1 MAVLRRFLA
10 WLDDRSGLLT
20 ATRHAL
26 EHPVPP
32 RTGWWYVFGSATFI
46 AFVLQVTTGIALAT
60 AYVPSSGQAYDS
72 LKFITEQALLGRFL
86 RGMHYFGASAMVL
99 LIGIHVSRTYLMGA
113 FKYPRELNW
122 LTGAVL
128 LLLTLALAFTGQLL
142 RWDQNAVWSVIV
154 GAAQAGR
161 MPVIGGDIA
170 RFILAGDT
178 IGGATLSRF
187 FAFHV
192 FFIPAIVFGFVGL
205 HLALV
210 LRHGISER
218 PKKGEHVDPAT
229 YRGKYATMLQ
239 REGVPFWPDAAWR
252 DAVFGAAVVATI
264 VVLALVVGPPP
275 LDKPPDP
282 SILQAYPRP
291 DWYFMWYFAVLA
303 LAPQGLENFIIV
315 AGPLVFGAVL
325 LLLPLAN
332 KGPRSVRE
340 RPLAAVLVVFMRTVI
355 LSFWVA
361 GQRADWSPNFE
372 AAALPASVVRSSDT
386 TVIEGARLF
395 HEKGCE
401 YCHAIEGYGGKRGP
415 DLSDV
420 RSRMSPD
427 QLTARITNG
436 SLNMPAYARTL
447 KPEQVRTLV
456 TFLSTRGPSSTR
468 P

>member
-1 MAVLRRFLA
+1 VLRRFLS
-10 WLDDRSGLLT
+10 WLDDRSGLIT

-46 AFVLQVTTGIALAT
+46 AFVLQVATGIALASS
-60 AYVPSSGQAYDS
+60 YVPSSGQAYDS
-72 LKFITEQALLGRFL
+72 LKFITEQALLGRLL
-86 RGMHYFGASAMVL
+86 RGMHFFGASAMVL
-99 LIGIHVSRTYLMGA
+99 LIGIHVSRTFLMGA

-161 MPVIGGDIA
+161 MPIIGSDIA

-192 FFIPAIVFGFVGL
+192 FFIPAIVFAFVGL
-205 HLALV
+205 HLVLV

-218 PKKGEHVDPAT
+218 PKKGDRVDPAT
-229 YRGKYATMLQ
+229 YRAQYSAMLQ

-252 DAVFGAAVVATI
+252 DVVFGSAVVATI
-264 VVLALVVGPPP
+264 VLLAIIVGPPP

-291 DWYFMWYFAVLA
+291 DWYFLWYFAVLA
-303 LAPQGLENFIIV
+303 LAPHSLENFIIV

-332 KGPRSVRE
+332 KGPRSVRD
-340 RPLAAVLVVFMRTVI
+340 RPLAAVLVVFIWTVI
-355 LSFWVA
+355 LAFWVA

-372 AAALPASVVRSSDT
+372 VAALPASVVGSTDS
-386 TVIEGARLF
+386 TVVAGARLF

-401 YCHAIEGYGGKRGP
+401 YCHAIDGYGGKRGP

-420 RSRMSPD
+420 RSRMPPD
-427 QLTARITNG
+427 QIGARITNG
-436 SLNMPAYARTL
+436 SLNMPAFARTL
-447 KPEQVRTLV
+447 TPEQVSALV
-456 TFLSTRGPSSTR
+456 AFLSTRGRSSTR
-468 P
+468 E

>member
-1 MAVLRRFLA
+1 MLRRFLS
-10 WLDDRSGLLT
+10 WLDDRSGLIT
-20 ATRHAL
+20 ATRNAL

-46 AFVLQVTTGIALAT
+46 AFVLQVATGIALAT
-60 AYVPSSGQAYDS
+60 SYVPSSGQAYDS
-72 LKFITEQALLGRFL
+72 LKFITEQALLGRLL

-99 LIGIHVSRTYLMGA
+99 LVGIHVSRTYLMGA

-178 IGGATLSRF
+178 LGGATLSRF

-192 FFIPAIVFGFVGL
+192 FFIPAIVFAFIGL

-218 PKKGEHVDPAT
+218 PRKGDVVDPAT
-229 YRGKYATMLQ
+229 YRGNYAALLQ

-252 DAVFGAAVVATI
+252 DVVFGAAVVATI
-264 VVLALVVGPPP
+264 VVLAVIVGPPP

-291 DWYFMWYFAVLA
+291 DWYFLWYFAVLA
-303 LAPQGLENFIIV
+303 LAPHSLENFIIV

-332 KGPRSVRE
+332 TGERSVRD
-340 RPLAAVLVVFMRTVI
+340 RPLAAVLVVFMWTVI

-372 AAALPASVVRSSDT
+372 AVPLPASVVRSTDP
-386 TVIEGARLF
+386 TVVEGARLF
-395 HEKGCE
+395 HQKGCE
-401 YCHAIEGYGGKRGP
+401 YCHAIEAYGGKRGP

-420 RSRMSPD
+420 RGRMSPD
-427 QLTARITNG
+427 EMTARITNG
-436 SLNMPAYARTL
+436 SPNMPAYAKILT
-447 KPEQVRTLV
+447 PEQVRTLV
-456 TFLSTRGPSSTR
+456 AFLATRGPASTR
-468 P
+468 R

>member
-1 MAVLRRFLA
+1 VLQRFLA
-10 WLDDRSGLLT
+10 WLDDRSGLIT
-20 ATRHAL
+20 AARRAL

-46 AFVLQVTTGIALAT
+46 AFVLQVATGIALAT

-72 LKFITEQALLGRFL
+72 LKFISEQALFGRFL

-99 LIGIHVSRTYLMGA
+99 LVGIHVSRTYLMGA
-113 FKYPRELNW
+113 YKYPRELNW

-192 FFIPAIVFGFVGL
+192 FFIPAIVFAFIGL

-229 YRGKYATMLQ
+229 YRGRYAELLRTQ
-239 REGVPFWPDAAWR
+239 GVPFWPDAAWR
-252 DAVFGAAVVATI
+252 DVVFGAAVVATI
-264 VVLALVVGPPP
+264 VVLALIVGPPA
-275 LDKPPDP
+275 LAKPPDP
-282 SILQAYPRP
+282 SILEAYPRP
-291 DWYFMWYFAVLA
+291 DWYFLWYFALLA
-303 LAPQGLENFIIV
+303 LAPQSLETFIIV

-325 LLLPLAN
+325 LLLPLFN
-332 KGPRSVRE
+332 RGPRSVRE
-340 RPLAAVLVVFMRTVI
+340 RPLAAVLVVFMWTVI
-355 LSFWVA
+355 LTFWMA
-361 GQRADWSPNFE
+361 GERADWSPNF
-372 AAALPASVVRSSDT
+372 AAPPLPATVVHSTDP
-386 TVIEGARLF
+386 VVADGAMLF

-401 YCHAIEGYGGKRGP
+401 YCHAIDGYGGKRGP

-420 RSRMSPD
+420 RSRMAPD
-427 QLTARITNG
+427 QLAARITNG

-447 KPEQVRTLV
+447 TPEQVRRLV
-456 TFLSTRGPSSTR
+456 VFLSTRGPASTQ

>member
-1 MAVLRRFLA
+1 VLRRLLS
-10 WLDDRSGLLT
+10 WLDDRSGLIT

-46 AFVLQVTTGIALAT
+46 AFVLQVATGIALASS
-60 AYVPSSGQAYDS
+60 YVPSSGQAYES
-72 LKFITEQALLGRFL
+72 LKFITEQALLGRLL
-86 RGMHYFGASAMVL
+86 RGMHFFGASAMVL
-99 LIGIHVSRTYLMGA
+99 LIGIHVSRTFLMGA

-161 MPVIGGDIA
+161 MPIIGPDIA

-192 FFIPAIVFGFVGL
+192 FFIPALVFAFVGL
-205 HLALV
+205 HLVLV

-218 PKKGEHVDPAT
+218 PRKGDRVDPAT
-229 YRGKYATMLQ
+229 YRADYSAMLQ

-252 DAVFGAAVVATI
+252 DLVFGAAVVATI
-264 VVLALVVGPPP
+264 VLLAIIVGPPA

-291 DWYFMWYFAVLA
+291 DWYFLWYFAVLA
-303 LAPQGLENFIIV
+303 LTPHSLENFIIV

-332 KGPRSVRE
+332 KGARSVRD
-340 RPLAAVLVVFMRTVI
+340 RPLAAVLVVFIWTVI
-355 LSFWVA
+355 LAFWVA

-372 AAALPASVVRSSDT
+372 VAALPASVVGSTDS
-386 TVIEGARLF
+386 TVVAGARLF

-401 YCHAIEGYGGKRGP
+401 YCHAIDGYGGKRGP

-420 RSRMSPD
+420 RSRMPPD
-427 QLTARITNG
+427 QIGARITNG
-436 SLNMPAYARTL
+436 SVNMPAFAKTL
-447 KPEQVRTLV
+447 TPDQVNTLV
-456 TFLSTRGPSSTR
+456 AFLATRGRSSTR
-468 P
+468 Q

>member
-1 MAVLRRFLA
+1 MLRRVLA

-46 AFVLQVTTGIALAT
+46 AFVLQVATGIALAT

-72 LKFITEQALLGRFL
+72 LKFISEQALLGRFL

-192 FFIPAIVFGFVGL
+192 FFIPAIVFAFIGL

-218 PKKGEHVDPAT
+218 PKSGEHVDPAT
-229 YRGKYATMLQ
+229 YRDRYARLLQ
-239 REGVPFWPDAAWR
+239 KEGVPFWPDAAWR
-252 DAVFGAAVVATI
+252 DVVFGAAVVATI
-264 VVLALVVGPPP
+264 VVLALVVGPPE
-275 LDKPPDP
+275 LSRPPDP
-282 SILQAYPRP
+282 SVLEAYPRP
-291 DWYFMWYFAVLA
+291 DWYFLWYFALLA
-303 LAPQGLENFIIV
+303 LAPQNLENFIIV

-325 LLLPLAN
+325 LLLPFFN
-332 KGPRSVRE
+332 KGPRSMRE
-340 RPLAAVLVVFMRTVI
+340 RPLAALLVVFIWTII
-355 LSFWVA
+355 LTFWAA
-361 GQRADWSPNFE
+361 GERADWSPNFS
-372 AAALPASVVRSSDT
+372 AAALPPAVVRSTDSLVT
-386 TVIEGARLF
+386 EGARLF
-395 HEKGCE
+395 RAKGCE

-420 RSRMSPD
+420 RSRMAPD
-427 QLTARITNG
+427 QIAARITNG

-447 KPEQVRTLV
+447 TPDQVRTLV
-456 TFLSTRGPSSTR
+456 AFLATRGPSSVR

>member
-1 MAVLRRFLA
+1 MLRRFLA

-20 ATRHAL
+20 ASQHAL

-32 RTGWWYVFGSATFI
+32 RTGWWYVFGSATLI
-46 AFVLQVTTGIALAT
+46 AFMLQVATGIALAS

-72 LKFITEQALLGRFL
+72 LRFITEQAMLGRFL

-99 LIGIHVSRTYLMGA
+99 LIGIHVSRTYLMA
-113 FKYPRELNW
+113 AYKYPRELNW

-161 MPVIGGDIA
+161 APIIGNEVA

-192 FFIPAIVFGFVGL
+192 FFIPALVFAFIGL

-218 PKKGEHVDPAT
+218 PTKGEHVDPAT
-229 YRGKYATMLQ
+229 YRERYAGLLR

-252 DAVFGAAVVATI
+252 DVVFGAAVVATI
-264 VVLALVVGPPP
+264 VVLALIVGPPA
-275 LDKPPDP
+275 LGKPPDP
-282 SILQAYPRP
+282 SILEAYPRP
-291 DWYFMWYFAVLA
+291 DWYFLWYFALLA
-303 LAPQGLENFIIV
+303 LAPHSLENFIIV

-325 LLLPLAN
+325 LLLPLMN
-332 KGPRSVRE
+332 RGPRSVRE
-340 RPLAAVLVVFMRTVI
+340 RPLAAVLVVFIWTTI
-355 LSFWVA
+355 LTFWVA
-361 GQRADWSPNFE
+361 GVRADWSPNFE
-372 AAALPASVVRSSDT
+372 VAPLPASVVRSTDS
-386 TVIEGARLF
+386 TVVAGARLF
-395 HEKGCE
+395 REKGCE
-401 YCHAIEGYGGKRGP
+401 YCHAIEGHGGKRGP

-420 RSRMSPD
+420 RSRMAPD
-427 QLTARITNG
+427 QLAARITNG
-436 SLNMPAYARTL
+436 SINMPAYARTL
-447 KPEQVRTLV
+447 TPAQVNTLV
-456 TFLSTRGPSSTR
+456 AFLSTRGSGSAQPR
-468 P
+468 

>member
-1 MAVLRRFLA
+1 MLQRFLA
-10 WLDDRSGLLT
+10 WLDDRSGLIT
-20 ATRHAL
+20 AARRAL

-46 AFVLQVTTGIALAT
+46 AFVLQVATGIALAT

-72 LKFITEQALLGRFL
+72 LKFISEQALFGRFL

-99 LIGIHVSRTYLMGA
+99 LVGIHVSRTYLMGA
-113 FKYPRELNW
+113 YKYPRELNW

-192 FFIPAIVFGFVGL
+192 FFIPAIVFAFIGL

-229 YRGKYATMLQ
+229 YRGRYAELLRTQ
-239 REGVPFWPDAAWR
+239 GVPFWPDAAWR
-252 DAVFGAAVVATI
+252 DVVFGAAVVATI
-264 VVLALVVGPPP
+264 VVLALIVGPPA
-275 LDKPPDP
+275 LAKPPDP
-282 SILQAYPRP
+282 SILEAYPRP
-291 DWYFMWYFAVLA
+291 DWYFLWYFALLA
-303 LAPQGLENFIIV
+303 LAPQSLETFIIV

-325 LLLPLAN
+325 LLLPLFN
-332 KGPRSVRE
+332 RGPRSVRE
-340 RPLAAVLVVFMRTVI
+340 RPLAAVLVVFMWTVI
-355 LSFWVA
+355 LTFWMA
-361 GQRADWSPNFE
+361 GERADWSPSF
-372 AAALPASVVRSSDT
+372 AAPPLPATVVHSTDP
-386 TVIEGARLF
+386 VVADGAMLF

-401 YCHAIEGYGGKRGP
+401 YCHAIDGYGGKRGP

-420 RSRMSPD
+420 RSRMAPD
-427 QLTARITNG
+427 QLAARITNG

-447 KPEQVRTLV
+447 TPEQVRRLV
-456 TFLSTRGPSSTR
+456 VFLSTRGPASTQ

>member
-1 MAVLRRFLA
+1 MLQRILA
-10 WLDDRSGLLT
+10 WLDDRSGLIT
-20 ATRHAL
+20 ATRRAL

-46 AFVLQVTTGIALAT
+46 AFVLQVATGIALST

-72 LKFITEQALLGRFL
+72 LRFISEQAMLGRFL

-161 MPVIGGDIA
+161 MPVVGGDIA
-170 RFILAGDT
+170 RFIRAGDT

-192 FFIPAIVFGFVGL
+192 FFIPAIVFGFIGL

-218 PKKGEHVDPAT
+218 PRKGEHVDPAT
-229 YRGKYATMLQ
+229 YRGRYAELL
-239 REGVPFWPDAAWR
+239 RSEGVPFWPDAAWR

-264 VVLALVVGPPP
+264 VVLALVVGPPA
-275 LDKPPDP
+275 LGKPPDP
-282 SILQAYPRP
+282 SILEAYPRP
-291 DWYFMWYFAVLA
+291 DWYFLWYFALLA
-303 LAPQGLENFIIV
+303 LAPHNLETFIII
-315 AGPLVFGAVL
+315 AGPLLFGAVL
-325 LLLPLAN
+325 LLLPLFNRGA
-332 KGPRSVRE
+332 RSLRE
-340 RPLAAVLVVFMRTVI
+340 RPLAALLVVFMWTVI
-355 LSFWVA
+355 VTFWIA
-361 GQRADWSPNFE
+361 GERADWSPDFT
-372 AAALPASVVRSSDT
+372 ARVLPATIVRSTDPAVT
-386 TVIEGARLF
+386 EGARLF
-395 HEKGCE
+395 HAKGCE

-420 RSRMSPD
+420 RGRMMPD
-427 QLTARITNG
+427 QIAARITNG
-436 SLNMPAYARTL
+436 SLSMPAYARTL
-447 KPEQVRTLV
+447 TPEQVRTLV
-456 TFLSTRGPSSTR
+456 VFLATRGPSSTR